1 MKKSINL
8 KISLILTSMLMVSC
22 STSKKVSNSTIYK
35 NNENKELIYKLYDD
49 RLAKW
54 AVPYEIIEVP
64 TKYGKTSIIASGDIN
79 NPPVFLVHPM
89 GLTATVWLPNV
100 AELSKKY
107 RVYAINTI
115 GDLGKS
121 ELLDFNNY
129 PKNGKN
135 YSEWLNEV
143 MDELQIDKCDVVAG
157 SMGGW
162 IAMNFAIHSP
172 NKINH
177 LVLLGPAGIKS
188 NTFGIMR
195 RLFKVM
201 FFPTQKNKEAIT
213 KWTLGDSQKVNDE
226 LAVYMNTALN
236 CEGRLPIPKRI
247 KKKQLEKIEAKTLLI
262 LGEFDNPIGD
272 PNKNL
277 KYAQKCFK
285 NIEIEVVKTGHIIS
299 MEKPELIDSLI
310 IDFLKD

>member
-1 MKKSINL
+1 MKRNKIF
-8 KISLILTSMLMVSC
+8 KISLILISTLMVSC
-22 STSKKVSNSTIYK
+22 SASKKVSNSNIYK
-35 NNENKELIYKLYDD
+35 NNENKELIYKLYDAK
-49 RLAKW
+49 LAKW
-54 AVPYEIIEVP
+54 PTPYEIIEVQ
-64 TKYGKTSIIASGDIN
+64 TKYGKTSIIASGDTN
-79 NPPVFLVHPM
+79 NTPVFLVHPM
-89 GLTATVWLPNV
+89 GLTATVWLSNV

-121 ELLDFNNY
+121 ELKDFNYY

-135 YSEWLNEV
+135 YSEWLNEI
-143 MDELQIDKCDVVAG
+143 MTELQIDICDVVAA

-172 NKINH
+172 DKINH
-177 LVLLGPAGIKS
+177 LVLLGPMGIKA
-188 NTFGIMR
+188 NTFGVMS
-195 RLFKVM
+195 RLFKII

-213 KWTLGDSQKVNDE
+213 KWVLGDSQKVNDE

-236 CEGRLPIPKRI
+236 CEGRLPTPKHI
-247 KKKQLEKIEAKTLLI
+247 KKRQLEKIDAKTFLI
-262 LGEFDNPIGD
+262 LGELDNAIGN

-277 KYAQKCFK
+277 KYAKKYFK
-285 NIEIEVVKTGHIIS
+285 NIEVEVVKTGHIIS
-299 MEKPELIDSLI
+299 MENPEEVNSLI